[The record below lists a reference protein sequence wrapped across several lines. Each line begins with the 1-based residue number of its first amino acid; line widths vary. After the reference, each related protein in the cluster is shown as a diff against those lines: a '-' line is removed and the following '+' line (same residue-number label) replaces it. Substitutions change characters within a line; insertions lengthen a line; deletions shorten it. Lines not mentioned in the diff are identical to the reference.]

1 MFRYLFVCMC
11 VRAEAVG
18 PEEIATVVSRW
29 TGIPVVRLQQTE
41 REKLL
46 HLGSSLKK
54 CECSRQRKKLAS
66 RFD

>member
-1 MFRYLFVCMC
+1 M
-11 VRAEAVG
+11 G

-46 HLGSSLKK
+46 HLVGGNKLFF
-54 CECSRQRKKLAS
+54 SRQECNLLGFGFLAAAEGKHVQT
-66 RFD
+66 F